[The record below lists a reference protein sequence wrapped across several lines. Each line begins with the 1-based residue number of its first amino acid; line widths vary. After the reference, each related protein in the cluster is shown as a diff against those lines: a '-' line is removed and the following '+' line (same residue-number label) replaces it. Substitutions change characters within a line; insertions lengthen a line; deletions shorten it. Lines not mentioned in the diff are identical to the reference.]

1 MNKWLK
7 EGREAGTEEGMKI
20 EKMDRKNKKGRA
32 IFHLFFFFEKLY
44 VKVLSKF

>member
-7 EGREAGTEEGMKI
+7 EGREAGTEEGKKRG
-20 EKMDRKNKKGRA
+20 KMDRKKKKRKGH
-32 IFHLFFFFEKLY
+32 IPPFFFEKLY